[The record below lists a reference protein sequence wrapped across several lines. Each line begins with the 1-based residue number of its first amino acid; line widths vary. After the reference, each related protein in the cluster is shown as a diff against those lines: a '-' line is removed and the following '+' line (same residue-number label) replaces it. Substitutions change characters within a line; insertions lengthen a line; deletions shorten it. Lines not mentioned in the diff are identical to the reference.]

1 MIMDHNNL
9 QTCKLISFNCKSVK
23 RSFEAVQSLCE
34 ICDIIVLQETWLYDY
49 DIPLLSSIHE
59 NFEYTGKSSM
69 DLSTGPLRGRPYG
82 GLAIL
87 WRSGVFDSVSVIECN
102 SDRLSAIK
110 VTLADRQIL
119 VINVYMPTDEIPN
132 LIEFTQC
139 LSEMSAIV
147 ESCDVESVYMLGD
160 FNAHPGESFY
170 SELLNFCAM
179 EQWTC
184 ADIERLNSVP
194 NTFTF
199 ISDVTGSK
207 RWLDHCVVTEQA
219 RDTIADISIM
229 YDVLWSDHFPM
240 IIECN
245 FSVIKPKFVTPY
257 SLHNKAIWGERNIEQ
272 IREYYHLCNDSLKD
286 VDYPHELG
294 LCNNRNCNIFEHRVV
309 LDVMYESIVKILTK
323 AAEETH
329 VDCQHIKH
337 KAQMLGWNRHVREAH
352 GLARSKYQIWLWHN
366 QPLTGPIFNDMRATR
381 KIFKSKLKWC
391 QKHQEQI
398 KLDIIA
404 EHRKNKNFKKFWKST
419 NKLDIRPSLPVT
431 VGDANEP
438 STIADM
444 FVRHFQVQSPLGLSS
459 KVVDN
464 GTCCDS
470 DQIRFSAKQVDDV
483 IKKMTRG
490 KSPGHDG
497 LSIEHLQHAGLHLNR
512 VLAMFFSL
520 CFGHSYLP
528 DSLIKTIVVPVIKNK
543 TGDVTDKNNYRP
555 ISLATIIAKV
565 LDSLMDIELE
575 SYLNL
580 HDAQFGFRSNLSTES
595 AILVLKNTAHYYTQ
609 RHTPIYACFLDFSRA
624 FDLVSYDI
632 LWEKLRERNIP
643 AELLGIFQ
651 YWYQNQSNN
660 VRWAN
665 QLSVSYGLNCGV
677 RQGGITSP
685 KLFNL
690 YINDLIVG
698 LSNRHIGCRIDD
710 ISINNISYADDMVL
724 LSPTVRA
731 LRELLGLCEQY
742 ARQHGLLYNINKSE
756 FMVFKAAGGRCPVSV
771 PDIKLNGQCLK
782 RVYSFKYLGHIV
794 DDRLRDQ
801 ADIERERRALA
812 VRCNM
817 LARRFARC
825 SQQVKASLFK
835 AYCQVFYTCSL
846 WANYTQRAIS
856 DLRVQYNNG
865 FRMMF
870 GLSRRCSASDM
881 FAQAHTDDFFAI
893 MRKRAA
899 SMLKRVRSSTNTILK
914 TISNRYDSPLL
925 MSWVKLCITGR
936 QIVAK

>member
-49 DIPLLSSIHE
+49 GIPLLSSIHE

-337 KAQMLGWNRHVREAH
+337 KAQMVGWNRHVREAH

-698 LSNRHIGCRIDD
+698 LSNRHIGCRLTVSAMLMIWFCL
-710 ISINNISYADDMVL
+710 VQ
-724 LSPTVRA
+724 LSGRYGNCLVYVSNMHGSTVCYII
-731 LRELLGLCEQY
+731 L
-742 ARQHGLLYNINKSE
+742 I
-756 FMVFKAAGGRCPVSV
+756 
-771 PDIKLNGQCLK
+771 
-782 RVYSFKYLGHIV
+782 
-794 DDRLRDQ
+794 
-801 ADIERERRALA
+801 
-812 VRCNM
+812 
-817 LARRFARC
+817 
-825 SQQVKASLFK
+825 KASLW
-835 AYCQVFYTCSL
+835 SL
-846 WANYTQRAIS
+846 RRPAVGAQSLCLIS
-856 DLRVQYNNG
+856 
-865 FRMMF
+865 
-870 GLSRRCSASDM
+870 S
-881 FAQAHTDDFFAI
+881 
-893 MRKRAA
+893 
-899 SMLKRVRSSTNTILK
+899 
-914 TISNRYDSPLL
+914 
-925 MSWVKLCITGR
+925 
-936 QIVAK
+936 